1 MGFRLR
7 IKSEF
12 STHRLRASVFASKDA
27 GNPAMLMQT
36 ELRTVS
42 VNHAKANPI
51 GRPAIARS
59 APGGIGA
66 METMGS
72 HMKFG
77 ANVEIFGEGEPAE
90 YVYKVVTGAVRTYR
104 ILSDGRRQIGGFYL
118 PGDIFGLEIGKE
130 HQFSAEAINGVTVL
144 VVRRSAIVSLAE
156 HDCEAARELW
166 SFTGREL
173 KRVQEHTLLLVKN
186 AQQRVAS
193 FLLEMSK
200 RLAATD
206 AIELP
211 MSRQD
216 IADYLGLT
224 IETVSRTMTQLVS
237 EQAIGLPSSRRI
249 VLRNAGALRSLN
261 A

>member
-1 MGFRLR
+1 
-7 IKSEF
+7 
-12 STHRLRASVFASKDA
+12 
-27 GNPAMLMQT
+27 MLMQT
-36 ELRTVS
+36 ELRTVPAHHS
-42 VNHAKANPI
+42 
-51 GRPAIARS
+51 RPTAAVRPVT
-59 APGGIGA
+59 AQGGIGA
-66 METMGS
+66 MEAIGS
-72 HMKFG
+72 QMKFA
-77 ANVEIFGEGEPAE
+77 ANTEIFGEGEPAE
-90 YVYKVVTGAVRTYR
+90 YVYKVVKGAVRTCK

-130 HQFSAEAINGVTVL
+130 HPFSAEAVNGVTVL
-144 VVRRSAIVSLAE
+144 VVRRGAIVSLAE
-156 HDCEAARELW
+156 RDCDAACELW
-166 SFTGREL
+166 SFTGQEL
-173 KRVQEHTLLLVKN
+173 RRAQEHMLLLVKS

-224 IETVSRTMTQLVS
+224 IETVSRTMTHLVS

-249 VLRNAGALRSLN
+249 VLRNAGALRRLN